1 MSHWHIGFAVCE
13 AVYLTLVV
21 VVVVVVV
28 SHYAFSNFLSSRRLL
43 FLAFHSL
50 DGRQQTL
57 GASSSF
63 ELTRSKGGM
72 GVQQAKSPAW
82 SSLWMCGIACDT
94 CCAE

>member
-13 AVYLTLVV
+13 AVYLTLVVVV

-50 DGRQQTL
+50 DGL
-57 GASSSF
+57 ASLKHLHLMDIAF
-63 ELTRSKGGM
+63 VITREHTESATICFIPK
-72 GVQQAKSPAW
+72 VN
-82 SSLWMCGIACDT
+82 L
-94 CCAE
+94 